1 MEEFLMRIGPDW
13 RAAKSGQC
21 FESLDPY
28 TGENW
33 ARMPRGSA
41 DDVDAAVQVAHNA
54 FRTGAW
60 STMTASAHGLLLH
73 RLGDR
78 IAENAERL
86 SDLEVKDKGKLKVE
100 MLGQMKYLRNGST
113 ILVACRP
120 TGRVRTIW
128 QLPSQSLG
136 QSIQLRFV
144 TPDRAS

>member
-13 RAAKSGQC
+13 RAAKSGQW

-54 FRTGAW
+54 YRCLVDNDSQRPRT
-60 STMTASAHGLLLH
+60 SAAP
-73 RLGDR
+73 LGDR

-86 SDLEVKDKGKLKVE
+86 SDLEVKDNGKLKAE
-100 MLGQMKYLRNGST
+100 MLGQLKYLPQWFYYFSGLSPDGQGT
-113 ILVACRP
+113 HDLAATFTV
-120 TGRVRTIW
+120 TGT
-128 QLPSQSLG
+128 
-136 QSIQLRFV
+136 SIQLRFV